1 MRGVHQL
8 ACAREQLVRKLIAN
22 IKEAIALDIEV
33 LQDRGESVPDDRISS
48 VSCSIERIVNA

>member
-1 MRGVHQL
+1 M
-8 ACAREQLVRKLIAN
+8 RKLIAN